1 MSRSG
6 KHRSTQQNHAIVAFG
21 GAAVIIVI
29 LLFVFGLSN
38 WFWVWTVAWS
48 VVSFVFYGYDKMQAK
63 RGAWR
68 VPEVV
73 LLTLSLIGGFA
84 GSALGMAVFRHK
96 IRKPLFWVAAVAGLI
111 IFGFIFFQ
119 IR

>member
-1 MSRSG
+1 M
-6 KHRSTQQNHAIVAFG
+6 
-21 GAAVIIVI
+21 
-29 LLFVFGLSN
+29 
-38 WFWVWTVAWS
+38 
-48 VVSFVFYGYDKMQAK
+48 
-63 RGAWR
+63 
-68 VPEVV
+68 V